1 MMTGP
6 QPVSVN
12 IIRVVPAIGSGSEA
26 MQIPSATSSDTP
38 TEVTM
43 IIVARSIPTKSA
55 MLPTT
60 AIGALALAA
69 ILRFSRRE

>member
-1 MMTGP
+1 
-6 QPVSVN
+6 
-12 IIRVVPAIGSGSEA
+12 